1 MGFIS
6 HSPNQWYCFSCG
18 HLSTMPEFLVGW
30 LFYNLS
36 QGKNSVWP
44 SKKTHMVRK
53 SLKIKW
59 NIINNL
65 WRSQTAKEIKT
76 RLKAQ
81 QKRDY
86 SLHKSEGLSKPQV
99 PCCWPQSFVQGDDPW
114 AILKPYKISFESIK
128 ITLYMV
134 TLECCYN
141 PRATWETESGE
152 RPRVPGS
159 LSNIVRFQ
167 PRNNGMQ
174 NNIWRQWYPFVGVIC
189 CRFLYFN

>member
-1 MGFIS
+1 MLWVLEVILLTSDNAFPVDIFQVCQS
-6 HSPNQWYCFSCG
+6 SLCDLCFVIRG
-18 HLSTMPEFLVGW
+18 
-30 LFYNLS
+30 N
-36 QGKNSVWP
+36 NSVWP

-65 WRSQTAKEIKT
+65 WWSQTAKEIKT

-81 QKRDY
+81 QRGDY
-86 SLHKSEGLSKPQV
+86 SLYKSEGLSKSQV

-114 AILKPYKISFESIK
+114 AIQKPYKISFESIK

-134 TLECCYN
+134 TVECCYN

-167 PRNNGMQ
+167 HRNNGT
-174 NNIWRQWYPFVGVIC
+174 
-189 CRFLYFN
+189 